1 MAFME
6 VINGTALLKTKWVA
20 LCVPRSSPSAITATA
35 DTMLTCVHSVSVLRQ
50 RRWFTR
56 RLGVSSRCIELD
68 TTNAHICRY
77 AHKGMYAM
85 SETKGW
91 EKKHTWKC
99 ITWCRETARG
109 WKIPTSKLMKEWNSF
124 FVISTLS
131 DLNNKRKYIILN
143 DRCTSSHLFIV
154 NLSFE
159 LSVFWLDYCAIS
171 CFYRWNIWKILIE
184 NYINKP

>member
-20 LCVPRSSPSAITATA
+20 LCVPRSSPSAVTATA
-35 DTMLTCVHSVSVLRQ
+35 TMLTCVHSVSVLRQ

-68 TTNAHICRY
+68 TTNEHICRY

-154 NLSFE
+154 FS
-159 LSVFWLDYCAIS
+159 
-171 CFYRWNIWKILIE
+171 FYRWNIWKILIE